1 MEVLCCRLC
10 RLIQPQADLCRDCGR
25 AAPEPLLEMTT
36 SEIGGARSV
45 QRVPPASGDGDAL
58 RLGAITVL
66 SSVAGLAL
74 LQTPLALLL
83 GPVAGWLSYRK
94 RFWQTELIWQQHL
107 TPVPAPRPPSLTHR
121 SAVAI
126 YSGIA
131 EKHERTA
138 AEPAALLNSRP
149 AGGETPHP
157 LARQRR
163 REPPLVVSTSILAG
177 EEILVRT
184 VDAVPFWLA
193 NEGKRVLVNGAMWSH
208 VATPPRRLDPL
219 EMLASIGLA
228 KLPLARATRL
238 VLHGARSV
246 IRAGDRVTVFGELRK
261 EQVTSVAGFGEG
273 YRDSFTEVLQGVPG
287 SPLWIEKQR
296 DPIEDQ

>member
-1 MEVLCCRLC
+1 MEILCCRLC
-10 RLIQPQADLCRDCGR
+10 RLIQPPADLCRDCGR
-25 AAPEPLLEMTT
+25 AVPEPLMEMTT
-36 SEIGGARSV
+36 SELGGARSI
-45 QRVPPASGDGDAL
+45 QRVPPASGDGL
-58 RLGAITVL
+58 GLGAIAVL
-66 SSVAGLAL
+66 SSVAGVAL
-74 LQTPLALLL
+74 LQTPMALLL

-107 TPVPAPRPPSLTHR
+107 TAAPAPRPPSLTQR

-131 EKHERTA
+131 EKHERAA
-138 AEPAALLNSRP
+138 AEPAALRSASLSRSPTPP
-149 AGGETPHP
+149 A

-208 VATPPRRLDPL
+208 VATPSRRLDPL
-219 EMLASIGLA
+219 ELLTSIGLA

-261 EQVTSVAGFGEG
+261 EQVTGVAGFGEG
-273 YRDSFTEVLQGVPG
+273 YRDAFTEVLQGVPG

>member
-1 MEVLCCRLC
+1 MEILCCRLC
-10 RLIQPQADLCRDCGR
+10 RLIQPPADLCRDCGR
-25 AAPEPLLEMTT
+25 AAPEPLMEMTT

-45 QRVPPASGDGDAL
+45 ERVPPASSDGDTL
-58 RLGAITVL
+58 RLFSISVLAGAV
-66 SSVAGLAL
+66 GFAL
-74 LQTPLALLL
+74 LQTPLAMAL

-94 RFWQTELIWQQHL
+94 RFWQTELIWQRHL

-121 SAVAI
+121 SGV
-126 YSGIA
+126 A
-131 EKHERTA
+131 EKHERTV
-138 AEPAALLNSRP
+138 AEPAALRSAPLALSS
-149 AGGETPHP
+149 TPHP
-157 LARQRR
+157 LVRQRL

-177 EEILVRT
+177 EEMLVRT

-219 EMLASIGLA
+219 ELLASIGLA

-261 EQVTSVAGFGEG
+261 EQVTGVAGFGEG
-273 YRDSFTEVLQGVPG
+273 YRDAFTEVLQGVPG